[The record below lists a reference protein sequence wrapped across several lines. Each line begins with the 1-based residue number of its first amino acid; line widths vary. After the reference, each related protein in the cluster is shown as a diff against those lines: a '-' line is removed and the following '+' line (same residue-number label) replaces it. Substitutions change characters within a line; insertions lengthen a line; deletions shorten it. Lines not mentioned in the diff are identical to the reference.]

1 MTLDTRLTPPFP
13 RPKVKCLLVDDLA
26 ENLHALSALLAAD
39 DVELLL
45 ARSGTEALEILL
57 VHDVA
62 LALVDVQMPE
72 MDGFQ
77 LAETMRGVQ
86 RTRDVPII
94 FVTAG
99 SHDRHRQF
107 QGYDS
112 GAVDFLFKP
121 IEPHIL
127 KSKAGVF
134 FQLWRQKQ
142 QLAWELQ
149 ERTESLRMQEMF
161 TAVLSHDL
169 RGPLTAIQLS
179 AKILEKRADEDAQ
192 KLGGRIARSARW
204 MAHMIEDL
212 LDLTRVRLGQGLPIT
227 RAPTDLAAV
236 LKTVIQERQ
245 VLHPEGRIEF
255 THEGQLDGSWD
266 ADRLVQ
272 VASNLIGNALRH
284 GTPGGTVK
292 VRADGRHA
300 DRVVL
305 SVSNDGNIPP
315 ELLPSIFDP
324 FRRGQREGERTE
336 GLGLGLYIVQQV
348 VQAHGGAIQVQ
359 SEEGEPT
366 RFDVSLPR
374 HGSARGATTEA

>member
-1 MTLDTRLTPPFP
+1 MNLSP
-13 RPKVKCLLVDDLA
+13 RPSSASGPPARVKCLLVDDLA
-26 ENLHALSALLAAD
+26 ENLHALSALLAD
-39 DVELLL
+39 DAVELLQ

-57 VHDVA
+57 VHEVA

-77 LAETMRGVQ
+77 LAETMRSVQ

-99 SHDRHRQF
+99 SRDQHRQF

-121 IEPHIL
+121 IDPHIL
-127 KSKAGVF
+127 KSKAEVF

-142 QLAWELQ
+142 QLAWELE
-149 ERTESLRMQEMF
+149 ERTHSLRMQEMF

-169 RGPLTAIQLS
+169 RGPLSAIQLS
-179 AKILEKRADEDAQ
+179 AKILEKRADDDAQ
-192 KLGGRIARSARW
+192 KIGARIARSAKW
-204 MAHMIEDL
+204 MGRMIEDL
-212 LDLTRVRLGQGLPIT
+212 LDLTRIRQGQGIPLT
-227 RAPTDLAAV
+227 RAPTDLLAV
-236 LKTVIQERQ
+236 VQAVIQERQ
-245 VLHPEGRIEF
+245 VLHPEGLVEF
-255 THEGQLDGSWD
+255 SYDGRFDGAWD

-292 VRADGRHA
+292 VKLDGRHA
-300 DRVVL
+300 ERVLL
-305 SVSNDGNIPP
+305 SVINDGHIPS
-315 ELLPSIFDP
+315 ELLPTIFDP
-324 FRRGQREGERTE
+324 FRRGQRDSTRTE

-348 VQAHGGAIQVQ
+348 VQAHGGTIQVH
-359 SEEGEPT
+359 SEEGAPT

-374 HGSARGATTEA
+374 QG

>member
-1 MTLDTRLTPPFP
+1 MTLDLRPASPQP
-13 RPKVKCLLVDDLA
+13 RERVKCLLVDDLA
-26 ENLHALSALLAAD
+26 ENLHALAALLASD
-39 DVELLL
+39 DVELLQ

-57 VHDVA
+57 VHEVA

-99 SHDRHRQF
+99 SSDRHRQF
-107 QGYDS
+107 QGYES

-127 KSKAGVF
+127 RSKCEVF

-149 ERTESLRMQEMF
+149 ERTKSLHMQEMF

-169 RGPLTAIQLS
+169 RGPLSAIQLS
-179 AKILEKRADEDAQ
+179 AKILEKRDDEDAR
-192 KLGGRIARSARW
+192 KIGARIARSAKW
-204 MAHMIEDL
+204 MGRMIEDL
-212 LDLTRVRLGQGLPIT
+212 LDLTRARLGQGIPIT
-227 RAPTDLAAV
+227 RASVDLKPLV
-236 LKTVIQERQ
+236 QSVVQERL
-245 VLHPEGRIEF
+245 VLHPDYHVEVVENG
-255 THEGQLDGSWD
+255 HLDGSWD

-284 GTPGGTVK
+284 GCGKTVT
-292 VRADGRHA
+292 VELDGRHP
-300 DRVVL
+300 DRVL
-305 SVSNDGNIPP
+305 MSVVNEGTIPE
-315 ELLPSIFDP
+315 ELLPALFDP
-324 FRRGQREGERTE
+324 FRRAQRQSSRTE
-336 GLGLGLYIVQQV
+336 GLGLGLYIVQQI
-348 VQAHGGAIQVQ
+348 VQAHGGSIQVHSAPGQ
-359 SEEGEPT
+359 PT

-374 HGSARGATTEA
+374 A

>member
-1 MTLDTRLTPPFP
+1 MSVDR
-13 RPKVKCLLVDDLA
+13 RPAAAQPHQRVKCLLVDDLA
-26 ENLHALSALLAAD
+26 ENLHALAALLADD
-39 DVELLL
+39 DVELLQ

-57 VHDVA
+57 MHEVA
-62 LALVDVQMPE
+62 LALIDVQMPE

-99 SHDRHRQF
+99 SSDRHRQF
-107 QGYDS
+107 QGYES

-127 KSKAGVF
+127 RSKAEVF

-149 ERTESLRMQEMF
+149 ERTNSLHMQEMF

-179 AKILEKRADEDAQ
+179 ARLLEKRDDDDAQ
-192 KLGGRIARSARW
+192 KIGARIARSAKW
-204 MAHMIEDL
+204 MGRMIEDL
-212 LDLTRVRLGQGLPIT
+212 LDLTRARLGEGIPIE
-227 RAPTDLAAV
+227 RAPV
-236 LKTVIQERQ
+236 ELKPLVQSVVQERL
-245 VLHPEGRIEF
+245 VLHPDSQVELTDEGR
-255 THEGQLDGSWD
+255 LDGSWD

-272 VASNLIGNALRH
+272 VASNLIGNAMRH
-284 GTPGGTVK
+284 GSSGTVT
-292 VRADGRHA
+292 VRLDGRAA

-305 SVSNDGNIPP
+305 SVINEGHIPA
-315 ELLPSIFDP
+315 ELLPSLFDP
-324 FRRGQREGERTE
+324 FRRSQRQSSRTE
-336 GLGLGLYIVQQV
+336 GLGLGLYIVQQIV
-348 VQAHGGAIQVQ
+348 HAHGGSIQVHSAPGQ
-359 SEEGEPT
+359 LT

-374 HGSARGATTEA
+374 DAA

>member
-1 MTLDTRLTPPFP
+1 MNLDNRHPAP

-26 ENLHALSALLAAD
+26 ENLHALSALLAD
-39 DVELLL
+39 DEVELLQ

-57 VHDVA
+57 VHEVA
-62 LALVDVQMPE
+62 LALIDVQMPE

-77 LAETMRGVQ
+77 LAEMMRGVQ

-99 SHDRHRQF
+99 SSDRHRQF
-107 QGYDS
+107 QGYES

-127 KSKAGVF
+127 KSKAEVF

-149 ERTESLRMQEMF
+149 ERTNSLRIQEMF

-169 RGPLTAIQLS
+169 RSPLSAIQLS
-179 AKILEKRADEDAQ
+179 AKILEKRDDPDAQ
-192 KLGGRIARSARW
+192 AIGGRIARSAKW
-204 MAHMIEDL
+204 MGRMIEDL
-212 LDLTRVRLGQGLPIT
+212 LDVTRVRLGHGIPIT
-227 RAPTDLAAV
+227 RAQVDLV
-236 LKTVIQERQ
+236 PLVQSVIQERQ
-245 VLHPEGRIEF
+245 VLHPERQVKLEP
-255 THEGQLDGSWD
+255 EGNLVGYWD

-272 VASNLIGNALRH
+272 VASNLVGNAMRH
-284 GTPGGTVK
+284 GTGDAVTV
-292 VRADGRHA
+292 RLDGRRPDH
-300 DRVVL
+300 VVL
-305 SVSNDGNIPP
+305 SVMNEGNIPA
-315 ELLPSIFDP
+315 ELLPTIFDP
-324 FRRGQREGERTE
+324 FRRGQRQSTRTE

-348 VQAHGGAIQVQ
+348 VHAHGGSIQVA
-359 SEEGEPT
+359 SEPGRQT

-374 HGSARGATTEA
+374 G

>member
-1 MTLDTRLTPPFP
+1 MNLDNRHPAP

-26 ENLHALSALLAAD
+26 ENLHALAALLADD
-39 DVELLL
+39 DVELLQ

-77 LAETMRGVQ
+77 LAEMMRGVQ

-99 SHDRHRQF
+99 SSDRHRQF
-107 QGYDS
+107 QGYES

-127 KSKAGVF
+127 KSKAEVF

-149 ERTESLRMQEMF
+149 ERTNSLRIQEMF

-169 RGPLTAIQLS
+169 RGPLSAIQLS
-179 AKILEKRADEDAQ
+179 AKILEKREDEDAR
-192 KLGGRIARSARW
+192 KIGGRIARSAKW
-204 MAHMIEDL
+204 MGRMIEDL
-212 LDLTRVRLGQGLPIT
+212 LDVTRVRLGHGIPIT
-227 RAPTDLAAV
+227 RATADLV
-236 LKTVIQERQ
+236 PLVQSVIQERQ
-245 VLHPEGRIEF
+245 VLHPECHVKLEIEGDLVG
-255 THEGQLDGSWD
+255 HWDG
-266 ADRLVQ
+266 DRLVQ
-272 VASNLIGNALRH
+272 VASNLIGNAMRH
-284 GTPGGTVK
+284 GASDTVTVK
-292 VRADGRHA
+292 LDGRRA
-300 DRVVL
+300 DRVLLTVI
-305 SVSNDGNIPP
+305 NEGNIPS
-315 ELLPSIFDP
+315 ELLPTIFDP
-324 FRRGQREGERTE
+324 FRRGQRQSARTE

-348 VQAHGGAIQVQ
+348 VQAHGGAIQVS
-359 SEEGEPT
+359 SEAGQPT
-366 RFDVSLPR
+366 RFEVSLPR
-374 HGSARGATTEA
+374 G

>member
-1 MTLDTRLTPPFP
+1 MNLDIRHPAP

-26 ENLHALSALLAAD
+26 ENLHALSALLQSEE
-39 DVELLL
+39 VELLQ
-45 ARSGTEALEILL
+45 ARSGPEALELLL

-99 SHDRHRQF
+99 SSDRHRQF
-107 QGYDS
+107 QGYES

-127 KSKAGVF
+127 RSKCEVF

-149 ERTESLRMQEMF
+149 ERTNSLRIQEMF

-169 RGPLTAIQLS
+169 RGPLSAIQLS
-179 AKILEKRADEDAQ
+179 AKILEKREDEDARTI
-192 KLGGRIARSARW
+192 GARIARSAKW
-204 MAHMIEDL
+204 MGRMIEDL
-212 LDLTRVRLGQGLPIT
+212 LDLTRVRMGQGMPIT
-227 RAPTDLAAV
+227 RASVDLKQV
-236 LKTVIQERQ
+236 LQSVIQERQ
-245 VLHPEGRIEF
+245 VLHPDSHIELVHDGRTEGE
-255 THEGQLDGSWD
+255 WD

-272 VASNLIGNALRH
+272 VGSNLIGNALRH
-284 GTPGGTVK
+284 GTGQTVT
-292 VRADGRHA
+292 VRLDGRHA
-300 DRVVL
+300 DRVLL
-305 SVSNDGNIPP
+305 SVINDGNIPP

-324 FRRGQREGERTE
+324 FRRGQRQSSRTE
-336 GLGLGLYIVQQV
+336 GLGLGLYIVQQI
-348 VQAHGGAIQVQ
+348 VQAHGGSIHVQ
-359 SEEGEPT
+359 SPPGEPT

-374 HGSARGATTEA
+374 RETA

>member
-1 MTLDTRLTPPFP
+1 MTPLP

-26 ENLHALSALLAAD
+26 ENLHALAALLAAD
-39 DVELLL
+39 DVELLQ

-99 SHDRHRQF
+99 SSDRHRQF

-127 KSKAGVF
+127 RSKAGVF

-169 RGPLTAIQLS
+169 RGPLSAIQLS

-192 KLGGRIARSARW
+192 KMGARIARSAKW
-204 MAHMIEDL
+204 MGHMIEDL

-227 RAPTDLAAV
+227 RAPTDLEAV
-236 LKTVIQERQ
+236 LRSVIQERQ

-255 THEGQLDGSWD
+255 SHEGRLDGSWD

-292 VRADGRHA
+292 VRLDGRHP

-305 SVSNDGNIPP
+305 SVTNDGNIPA

-324 FRRGQREGERTE
+324 FRRGQREHIRTE

-348 VQAHGGAIQVQ
+348 VQAHGGVIQVQ
-359 SEEGEPT
+359 SEENQPT

-374 HGSARGATTEA
+374 EG

>member
-1 MTLDTRLTPPFP
+1 MNLDNRHPAP

-26 ENLHALSALLAAD
+26 ENLHALSALLAD
-39 DVELLL
+39 DEVELLQ

-57 VHDVA
+57 VHEVA
-62 LALVDVQMPE
+62 LALIDVQMPE

-77 LAETMRGVQ
+77 LAEMMRGVQ

-99 SHDRHRQF
+99 SSDRHRQF
-107 QGYDS
+107 QGYES

-127 KSKAGVF
+127 KSKAEVF

-149 ERTESLRMQEMF
+149 ERTNSLRIQEMF

-169 RGPLTAIQLS
+169 RGPLSAIQLS
-179 AKILEKRADEDAQ
+179 AKILEKRSDEDAQ
-192 KLGGRIARSARW
+192 VIGGRIARSAKW
-204 MAHMIEDL
+204 MGRMIEDL
-212 LDLTRVRLGQGLPIT
+212 LDVTRVRQGHGIPIT
-227 RAPTDLAAV
+227 RAPVDLASV
-236 LKTVIQERQ
+236 VQGVVQERL
-245 VLHPEGRIEF
+245 VLSPDRRVEVEAEGDL
-255 THEGQLDGSWD
+255 HGSWD
-266 ADRLVQ
+266 SDRLVQ

-284 GTPGGTVK
+284 GTGDTVTVK
-292 VRADGRHA
+292 LDGRQG
-300 DRVVL
+300 DRVVM
-305 SVSNDGNIPP
+305 SVLNDGHIPV
-315 ELLPSIFDP
+315 ELLPAIFDP
-324 FRRGQREGERTE
+324 FRRGQRQSARTE

-348 VQAHGGAIQVQ
+348 VQAHGGSIQVS
-359 SEEGEPT
+359 SEPGQPT

-374 HGSARGATTEA
+374 AT

>member
-1 MTLDTRLTPPFP
+1 MNLDNRHPAP

-26 ENLHALSALLAAD
+26 ENLHALSALLAD
-39 DVELLL
+39 DEVELLQ
-45 ARSGTEALEILL
+45 ARSGPEALEILL
-57 VHDVA
+57 VHEVA
-62 LALVDVQMPE
+62 LALIDVQMPE

-77 LAETMRGVQ
+77 LAEMMRGVQ

-99 SHDRHRQF
+99 SSDRHRQF

-127 KSKAGVF
+127 KSKAEVF

-142 QLAWELQ
+142 QLAWELE
-149 ERTESLRMQEMF
+149 ERTNSLRIQEMF

-169 RGPLTAIQLS
+169 RGPLSAIQLS
-179 AKILEKRADEDAQ
+179 AKILEKRSDDDAQ
-192 KLGGRIARSARW
+192 QIGGRIARSAKW
-204 MAHMIEDL
+204 MGRMIEDL
-212 LDLTRVRLGQGLPIT
+212 LDVTRVRLGHGIPIT
-227 RAPTDLAAV
+227 RAPVDLSV
-236 LKTVIQERQ
+236 LVQGVIQERQ
-245 VLHPEGRIEF
+245 VLNPERRV
-255 THEGQLDGSWD
+255 QLDTQGDLHGAWD
-266 ADRLVQ
+266 GDRLVQ

-284 GTPGGTVK
+284 GTSDVVTVK
-292 VRADGRHA
+292 LDGRRP
-300 DRVVL
+300 DRVL
-305 SVSNDGNIPP
+305 MSVINEGHIPP

-324 FRRGQREGERTE
+324 FRRGQRQSARTE

-348 VQAHGGAIQVQ
+348 VHAHGGTIQVA
-359 SEEGEPT
+359 SEAGQPT

-374 HGSARGATTEA
+374 A